1 MVQDRIMTRKE
12 ALIKMRNDAFEA
24 LLSLEVDSSIKQRVA
39 LRIAADV
46 ENHTK
51 LMQAIDK
58 NRMTMAAQEE
68 GIRIIDELIA
78 DEDKKSQS
86 TNQPNRYTVL
96 Q

>member
-1 MVQDRIMTRKE
+1 MVQERIMTRKE

-78 DEDKKSQS
+78 DEDKKPANPIQ
-86 TNQPNRYTVL
+86 TPRFNVL
-96 Q
+96 K